1 MGQQRGLMPVIGKG
15 ILVSVALLAAL
26 FQYLMGQLR
35 IQAIE
40 MVSFGGIILVAISY
54 RVGRTNF

>member
-40 MVSFGGIILVAISY
+40 MVSFGGIILVAI
-54 RVGRTNF
+54 